1 MIMSDNLKR
10 YLPEEIPDHLFTQ
23 NKLNMMGLAATADHV
38 AYVMYPEQKREFK
51 LFDINVTRRRKQQKG
66 FSLVNKDMTV
76 EEALEE
82 RKRELEVRKG
92 QLGEKYGKSK

>member
-1 MIMSDNLKR
+1 
-10 YLPEEIPDHLFTQ
+10 
-23 NKLNMMGLAATADHV
+23 MMGLAATADHV

-51 LFDINVTRRRKQQKG
+51 LYDINVTRRRKQQKG

-76 EEALEE
+76 EEVLEE
-82 RKRELEVRKG
+82 RKRELEVRKS